1 MSLNSALA
9 TSSHALGLFSLGIQV
24 AGQNINNASTP
35 GYVRDEL
42 NVEAAA
48 PYRVG
53 GVIVGGGARA
63 VGVRQVLDRFLETR
77 IHQAN
82 TDAAGG
88 QARTS
93 AFEQLEL
100 SLQEFSDSDLSSS
113 LNRFLNELQSIVN
126 QPDDAALRSSVIQS
140 GVRFASDIQS
150 LRTRLGEVQL
160 SYNEQLT
167 SVVGEANSLISQV
180 EKLNQQINQL
190 EAGGLNSSDAGG
202 LRVQRLNAID
212 RLSQIMPIRAI
223 EQPSGMVD
231 IYSGSEYLVLNGVS
245 QRLETF
251 TTSNGDGTANVQVKF
266 SRTQSTF
273 TGLNGQLG
281 GLIEGRDQV
290 LGGFIKQLDTLT
302 RGVISAVNQ
311 VHASGEGTAGFSTV
325 TGTEYVADTSSALNA
340 AGIPF
345 SIKHGGF
352 DVKVVNM
359 TTGLTTTTR
368 VAVDLDGIGTDT
380 SLTSLAASIDGIDNL
395 SASVTPDG
403 RLKITAADGH
413 EVRFGDDSSGAL
425 AALGINTLFQGS
437 SSRDIAV
444 NDRLLSDQRL
454 LATGRGG
461 GPTDN
466 RNAVAIA
473 KSLESGNEAL
483 NGLSATRFYEQ
494 MVGSVA
500 ASAATE
506 RAVTDGFTSFRD
518 TLKTQREQTS
528 GVSLDEEAIRVMNL
542 QRNYQAAA
550 RIISVVDEL
559 LNTLINI

>member
-42 NVEAAA
+42 TVEAAA

-63 VGVRQVLDRFLETR
+63 VGIRQVLDRFLETR

-88 QARTS
+88 QARTA

-150 LRTRLGEVQL
+150 LRSRLGEVQL
-160 SYNEQLT
+160 SFNEQLT
-167 SVVGEANSLISQV
+167 SVVGEANSLISQI

-190 EAGGLNSSDAGG
+190 EAGGLNNSDAGG
-202 LRVQRLNAID
+202 LRVQRLSAID

-223 EQPSGMVD
+223 EQSSGMVD

-251 TTSNGDGTANVQVKF
+251 TTSNGDGTANVQVRF

-281 GLIEGRDQV
+281 GLIDGRDQI
-290 LGGFIKQLDTLT
+290 LGGFLKQLDTLT
-302 RGVISAVNQ
+302 QGVISAVNQ
-311 VHASGEGTAGFSTV
+311 VHASGEGTAGFTTV
-325 TGTEYVADTSSALNA
+325 TGTQYVADTSAALNS

-352 DVKVVNM
+352 DVKVVNL

-368 VAVDLDGIGTDT
+368 VAIDLDGIGTDT
-380 SLTSLAASIDGIDNL
+380 SLTSLAAAIDGIDNL
-395 SASVTPDG
+395 SASITPDG
-403 RLKITAADGH
+403 RLQIKTADGH
-413 EVRFGDDSSGAL
+413 EVRFADDSSGAL
-425 AALGINTLFQGS
+425 AALGINTFFKGTS
-437 SSRDIAV
+437 SLDIAV
-444 NDRLLSDQRL
+444 NDRLLADQRL
-454 LATGRGG
+454 LATGQGG

-466 RNAVAIA
+466 RNAVALA
-473 KSLESGNEAL
+473 KSLESGNSAL

-494 MVGSVA
+494 MVGTVA
-500 ASAATE
+500 ATAATE
-506 RAVTDGFTSFRD
+506 RAVTNGFTSFRD

>member
-1 MSLNSALA
+1 
-9 TSSHALGLFSLGIQV
+9 LGLFSLGIQV

-42 NVEAAA
+42 NVESAA

-63 VGVRQVLDRFLETR
+63 VGIRQVLDRFLETR

-88 QARTS
+88 EARTS

-150 LRTRLGEVQL
+150 LRSRLGEVQL
-160 SYNEQLT
+160 SYNEQMT
-167 SVVGEANSLISQV
+167 SVVGEANSLIAQV

-212 RLSQIMPIRAI
+212 RLSQIMPIRAF
-223 EQPSGMVD
+223 EQSSGMVD

-251 TTSNGDGTANVQVKF
+251 TTSNGDGTANVQVRF

-290 LGGFIKQLDTLT
+290 MGGFIKQLDTLT

-311 VHASGEGTAGFSTV
+311 VHAGGEGTAGFSTV
-325 TGTEYVADTSSALNA
+325 TGTQYVADTSAALNA
-340 AGIPF
+340 AGIPY

-352 DVKVVNM
+352 DVKVVNL

-380 SLTSLAASIDGIDNL
+380 SLTSLAAAIDGIDNL
-395 SASVTPDG
+395 SATVTPDG
-403 RLKITAADGH
+403 RLQIKTAEGH
-413 EVRFGDDSSGAL
+413 EVRFADDSSGAL
-425 AALGINTLFQGS
+425 AALGVNTFFQGTS
-437 SSRDIAV
+437 SLDIAV
-444 NDRLLSDQRL
+444 NDRLLADQRL

-483 NGLSATRFYEQ
+483 NGLSPERFYEQ

-500 ASAATE
+500 ASAATQQ
-506 RAVTDGFTSFRD
+506 AVTNGFTSFRD